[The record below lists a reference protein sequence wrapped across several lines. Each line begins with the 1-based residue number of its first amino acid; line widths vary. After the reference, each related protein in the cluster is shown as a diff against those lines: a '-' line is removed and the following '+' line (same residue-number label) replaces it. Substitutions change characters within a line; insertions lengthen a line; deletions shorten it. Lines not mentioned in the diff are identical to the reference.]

1 MTSVFFESMPKI
13 VLQILILTQ
22 VIDCAELLR
31 KKDFFDVLVVSL
43 GSTVLSIT
51 MTLIESALVARAL

>member
-1 MTSVFFESMPKI
+1 MPKI

-31 KKDFFDVLVVSL
+31 KKNFFDVLVVSL